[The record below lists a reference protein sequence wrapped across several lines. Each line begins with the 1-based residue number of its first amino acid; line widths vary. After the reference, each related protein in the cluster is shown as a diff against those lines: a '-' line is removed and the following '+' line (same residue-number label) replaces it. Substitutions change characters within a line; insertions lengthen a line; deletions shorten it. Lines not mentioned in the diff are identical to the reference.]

1 MNDVE
6 SPLFS
11 VFMCVRWY
19 TTPLY
24 YFFSSPLS
32 ITVVVY
38 SIIHSVVV
46 VHFFFCST
54 NNCFFEQWPI
64 QTHGGGGRISR
75 NHIQFG
81 YLNTTWKRL
90 PPLVQGAR
98 SKFQRSSRV

>member
-19 TTPLY
+19 TTLLY

-46 VHFFFCST
+46 VHFFFLFYLLTASL
-54 NNCFFEQWPI
+54 NS
-64 QTHGGGGRISR
+64 G
-75 NHIQFG
+75 QFK
-81 YLNTTWKRL
+81 LTVVEVASPEITFN
-90 PPLVQGAR
+90 LVT
-98 SKFQRSSRV
+98 

>member
-1 MNDVE
+1 
-6 SPLFS
+6 
-11 VFMCVRWY
+11 MCVRWY
-19 TTPLY
+19 TTLLY

-46 VHFFFCST
+46 VHHFFFCST

>member
-19 TTPLY
+19 TTLLY

-46 VHFFFCST
+46 VCCAFFFFVLLITASL
-54 NNCFFEQWPI
+54 NS
-64 QTHGGGGRISR
+64 G
-75 NHIQFG
+75 QFK
-81 YLNTTWKRL
+81 LTVVEVASPEITFN
-90 PPLVQGAR
+90 LVT
-98 SKFQRSSRV
+98 

>member
-19 TTPLY
+19 TTLLY

-46 VHFFFCST
+46 VHSDKAGNDTLGPMRVLGSIGCKINHEYAS
-54 NNCFFEQWPI
+54 ELI
-64 QTHGGGGRISR
+64 QRAV
-75 NHIQFG
+75 F
-81 YLNTTWKRL
+81 
-90 PPLVQGAR
+90 LVSAIACG
-98 SKFQRSSRV
+98 

>member
-19 TTPLY
+19 TTLLY

-46 VHFFFCST
+46 VHFFLITASL
-54 NNCFFEQWPI
+54 NS
-64 QTHGGGGRISR
+64 G
-75 NHIQFG
+75 QFK
-81 YLNTTWKRL
+81 LTVVEVASPEITFN
-90 PPLVQGAR
+90 LVT
-98 SKFQRSSRV
+98 